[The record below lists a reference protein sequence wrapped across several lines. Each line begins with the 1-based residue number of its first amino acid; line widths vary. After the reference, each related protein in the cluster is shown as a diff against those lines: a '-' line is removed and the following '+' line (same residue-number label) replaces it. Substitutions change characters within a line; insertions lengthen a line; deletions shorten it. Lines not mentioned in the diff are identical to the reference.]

1 MNKMPAKLNLLDLPS
16 ELRLRVFD
24 YCADEPM
31 FKKRY
36 IGTIARL
43 EVGGSY
49 SGTLAAL
56 SYTCKRIS
64 NEVNDHLYSDR
75 LFTLVLEDQH
85 REWWPWPAYSSFP
98 IRAYDSNRPDLSF
111 LPHVRSLHLVVVLAT
126 PREFAAKSAALEMV
140 LAILTKSTEL
150 RIFTLTVNF
159 APWVTAE
166 QRAERENRLRGLR
179 KRAMK
184 DGEKA
189 GKSVKERQLEFGLR
203 VVEMLKREQS
213 HWLG

>member
-1 MNKMPAKLNLLDLPS
+1 
-16 ELRLRVFD
+16 
-24 YCADEPM
+24 M

-56 SYTCKRIS
+56 SYTCKRIA
-64 NEVNDHLYSDR
+64 NEVTDHLYSER
-75 LFTLVLEDQH
+75 LFTFVLEDLH
-85 REWWPWPAYSSFP
+85 RELWPPATSSFP
-98 IRAYDSNRPDLSF
+98 LVGIRNGGRPDLSF
-111 LPHVRSLHLVVVLAT
+111 LPHVRSLHLVVVLT
-126 PREFAAKSAALEMV
+126 IPREFAAKSAALEMV
-140 LAILTKSTEL
+140 LGILTKSTEL
-150 RIFTLTVNF
+150 RVFTLTVTF
-159 APWVTAE
+159 APWVTTE

-189 GKSVKERQLEFGLR
+189 GKSVKEWQLDFVLR